1 MNKFLSP
8 AFATVLTLVATVGFA
23 QPRTAYSGFTPVNH
37 GQGSVGST
45 VSSNARSASVSRTTM
60 GSNMGHTQLGSAA
73 SADALITQRRYHQ
86 AQYVATAVVMPLTQD
101 LRGTT
106 EREFRTAAPTK
117 AAAMSRMRDIIRDIG
132 VPVRVISLDIVRH

>member
-8 AFATVLTLVATVGFA
+8 AFATALTLVATVGFA

-60 GSNMGHTQLGSAA
+60 GSNMESTFGSSTLDAEARRGRVNYKERKESIAAQQAPARAGNVALHT
-73 SADALITQRRYHQ
+73 
-86 AQYVATAVVMPLTQD
+86 VAGCVELSRSPPRLMPLASVT
-101 LRGTT
+101 
-106 EREFRTAAPTK
+106 
-117 AAAMSRMRDIIRDIG
+117 
-132 VPVRVISLDIVRH
+132 